1 MGRYSFDF
9 SGQVALV
16 SGGSSG
22 IGRAIAEALRDAGAR
37 VIATHL
43 PGETPS
49 AGGIEFVALDA
60 GDQAGVDALVS
71 RIGSNPGRL
80 DILVNCAGMIRRQ
93 AEYDMETFLRVLD
106 VNLAGTMRLCTAA
119 RPLLACQGGSIVNT
133 ASMLSFF
140 GGGLVPAY
148 SASKGGVMQL
158 TKSLAI
164 AWAAENIR
172 VNAVAPGWIASSGM
186 DTYPDWMKPQ
196 IRAMRQHVPLQRLAT
211 EAEVSA
217 AIVFLLSPAAA
228 FITGVCLRVD
238 GGVPNARRHVAL
250 PKHSKSQPFNG
261 FHRAV
266 MPKVLQE
273 E

>member
-43 PGETPS
+43 PGETPD
-49 AGGIEFVALDA
+49 ADGIKFVPLDA
-60 GDQAGVDALVS
+60 ADQAGVEALIH
-71 RIGSNPGRL
+71 RIGTEPGRL

-93 AEYDMETFLRVLD
+93 AEFDMPTFLRVLD

-119 RPLLACQGGSIVNT
+119 KPLLARQGGSIVNT

-148 SASKGGVMQL
+148 AASKGGVMQL

-172 VNAVAPGWIASSGM
+172 VNAVAPGWIATPLTQALQDDQGRSQAIL
-186 DTYPDWMKPQ
+186 DRTPMKRWGSPEDVA
-196 IRAMRQHVPLQRLAT
+196 RAVLFLA
-211 EAEVSA
+211 SDA
-217 AIVFLLSPAAA
+217 AG
-228 FITGVCLRVD
+228 FITGSILPVD
-238 GGVPNARRHVAL
+238 GGYAVA
-250 PKHSKSQPFNG
+250 
-261 FHRAV
+261 
-266 MPKVLQE
+266 
-273 E
+273 

>member
-22 IGRAIAEALRDAGAR
+22 IGRAIAEALRDAGAK

-43 PGETPS
+43 PGEAPD
-49 AGGIEFVALDA
+49 ADGIKFVPLDA
-60 GDQAGVDALVS
+60 ADQAGVEALIHH
-71 RIGSNPGRL
+71 IGTDPGRL

-93 AEYDMETFLRVLD
+93 AEFDMPTFLRVLD

-119 RPLLACQGGSIVNT
+119 KPLLARQGGSIVNT

-164 AWAAENIR
+164 AWAGENIR
-172 VNAVAPGWIASSGM
+172 VNAVAPGWIATPLTQALQDDQGRSQAIL
-186 DTYPDWMKPQ
+186 DRTPMKRWGSPEDVA
-196 IRAMRQHVPLQRLAT
+196 RAVLFLA
-211 EAEVSA
+211 SDA
-217 AIVFLLSPAAA
+217 AG
-228 FITGVCLRVD
+228 FITGSILPVD
-238 GGVPNARRHVAL
+238 GGYAVA
-250 PKHSKSQPFNG
+250 
-261 FHRAV
+261 
-266 MPKVLQE
+266 
-273 E
+273 

>member
-22 IGRAIAEALRDAGAR
+22 IGRAIAEAFRDAGAR

-43 PGETPS
+43 PGETPC
-49 AGGIEFVALDA
+49 AEGIEFVALDA

-71 RIGSNPGRL
+71 RIGSNSGRL

-119 RPLLACQGGSIVNT
+119 RPLLARQGGSIVNT

-172 VNAVAPGWIASSGM
+172 VNAVAPGWIATPLTQALQDDLGRSQGIL
-186 DTYPDWMKPQ
+186 DRTPMKRWGRPEDVA
-196 IRAMRQHVPLQRLAT
+196 RAVLFLA
-211 EAEVSA
+211 SDA
-217 AIVFLLSPAAA
+217 AG
-228 FITGVCLRVD
+228 FITGSILPVD
-238 GGVPNARRHVAL
+238 GGYAVA
-250 PKHSKSQPFNG
+250 
-261 FHRAV
+261 
-266 MPKVLQE
+266 
-273 E
+273 

>member
-22 IGRAIAEALRDAGAR
+22 IGRAIAEAFRDAGAR

-60 GDQAGVDALVS
+60 GDQPGVDALVS

-119 RPLLACQGGSIVNT
+119 RPLLARQGGSIVNT

-172 VNAVAPGWIASSGM
+172 VNAVAPGWIATPLTQALQDDPGRSQGIL
-186 DTYPDWMKPQ
+186 DRTPMKRWGRPEDVA
-196 IRAMRQHVPLQRLAT
+196 RAVLFLA
-211 EAEVSA
+211 SDA
-217 AIVFLLSPAAA
+217 AG
-228 FITGVCLRVD
+228 FITGSILPVD
-238 GGVPNARRHVAL
+238 GGYAVA
-250 PKHSKSQPFNG
+250 
-261 FHRAV
+261 
-266 MPKVLQE
+266 
-273 E
+273 